1 MSAQEI
7 LTRYG
12 SYFEGQKSNTNGLRE
27 LFYLVLSFLY
37 SFIKGCG
44 DLFE

>member
-7 LTRYG
+7 LTKYG
-12 SYFEGQKSNTNGLRE
+12 SYFEGQNLILTGLRE

-37 SFIKGCG
+37 SFMRN
-44 DLFE
+44 